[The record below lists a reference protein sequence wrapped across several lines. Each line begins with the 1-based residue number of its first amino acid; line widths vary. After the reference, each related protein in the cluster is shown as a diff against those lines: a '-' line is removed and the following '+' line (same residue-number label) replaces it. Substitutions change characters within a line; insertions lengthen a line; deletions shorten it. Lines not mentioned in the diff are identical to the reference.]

1 MLCSKWFALF
11 VKKKSTC
18 GSIIA
23 SVKLGKP
30 FSVDVLGNAAAHF
43 IGVGPN
49 HGSVMA
55 DIGTKPVKM
64 IQNYKVCIMKS
75 KTWPHMYFSIL
86 ILNTY
91 TWAAALSLS
100 LNLLQKSQALAKYQS
115 GGPWTLGLGTPGL
128 GTPGM
133 GTPSVGTPG
142 LGTPGL
148 GTPGLGTPG
157 LGTPGLGTPGLGTP
171 GLGTPVLGKYPHPG
185 TLFWVPPIVVPQLM
199 P

>member
-1 MLCSKWFALF
+1 MGNIGASFLLCLKWFALF

-64 IQNYKVCIMKS
+64 IQNYKVCI
-75 KTWPHMYFSIL
+75 IL
-86 ILNTY
+86 
-91 TWAAALSLS
+91 LSRDNS
-100 LNLLQKSQALAKYQS
+100 LELLQPMTANPISFELS
-115 GGPWTLGLGTPGL
+115 R
-128 GTPGM
+128 
-133 GTPSVGTPG
+133 
-142 LGTPGL
+142 
-148 GTPGLGTPG
+148 
-157 LGTPGLGTPGLGTP
+157 
-171 GLGTPVLGKYPHPG
+171 VLRYVTSKEIRQ
-185 TLFWVPPIVVPQLM
+185 TVL
-199 P
+199 